1 MKSLK
6 CRRGER
12 GTSVAEFA
20 VVALVFFM
28 IIIGIIEF
36 GRLLYTH
43 NALTDATRRGA
54 RFASLNSATSGDAV
68 KNEVVYGRNAT
79 YDVNGNPTSPPVI
92 NGLTTSMVSV
102 EYVGVPIGSSGT
114 MTGYGTNLGTTTV
127 KIEGYTFDL
136 MIPIVNRQLT
146 LPSYT
151 TTYTAESAGLPVSN
165 INVNAGP

>member
-1 MKSLK
+1 MKNFNS
-6 CRRGER
+6 RRGER

-20 VVALVFFM
+20 VVALVFFI
-28 IIIGIIEF
+28 IIIGIVEF

-79 YDVNGNPTSPPVI
+79 YDVNGNPTSAPVI

-102 EYVGVPIGSSGT
+102 EYVGVPIGTTGT

-136 MIPIVNRQLT
+136 MIPLLGRQLT
-146 LPSYT
+146 LPTYS
-151 TTYTAESAGLPVSN
+151 TTYTAESAGLPVAN